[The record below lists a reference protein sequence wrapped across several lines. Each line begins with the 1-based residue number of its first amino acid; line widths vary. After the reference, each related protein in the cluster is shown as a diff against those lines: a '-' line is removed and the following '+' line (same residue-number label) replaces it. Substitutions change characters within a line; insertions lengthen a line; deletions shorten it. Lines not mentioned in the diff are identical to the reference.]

1 MADTIQQRKQKLEET
16 ITKLDQQIQITTGI
30 NKENM
35 DNTTK
40 FNTDMTRW
48 LGLINT
54 QVLSLKPLIGNLQNL
69 IKQLKSESGKVV
81 DTGNDNSEMIRN
93 LQEQLAQKNAEIADL
108 KKQQPE
114 GQQMLTE
121 DMQKKFQEQIAD
133 LNTQIQTLQAEN
145 RKLATD
151 KQVLDE
157 MVNQSYQAIVRAGQ
171 TLGQVQKQQ
180 INEEEFKRVLTGIQG
195 EVEQIKTDLTNLLGG
210 PPTGSSSSSSSS
222 SASPAPK
229 PPAAVAPGMRTVGNE
244 LAIGQANPPTD
255 EKWLLD
261 EFTQNVLDNAYWKDI
276 PLRQIIKILYGKPAF
291 NKDGVTPSKY
301 RNALVEILR
310 NNVSMNVPKLS
321 RIFQNNRITNLKIDE
336 LDGGKRRRK
345 SKKTQKKRN
354 VRKQK
359 GGFEYS
365 GKSKRR
371 RFSVTRSTSKPRSSQ
386 PRTSSQPTSSY
397 ETQSSVPNYR
407 ARGTKKSKM

>member
-16 ITKLDQQIQITTGI
+16 IRKLDQQIQITTCI

-114 GQQMLTE
+114 GEQMLGE
-121 DMQKKFQEQIAD
+121 DMQAKFQEQLQDYQRQIAD

-180 INEEEFKRVLTGIQG
+180 INEEEFKRVLTGIHD
-195 EVEQIKTDLTNLLGG
+195 EVEQIKTDLTDLLGG
-210 PPTGSSSSSSSS
+210 PPSATGNSSSSS
-222 SASPAPK
+222 SASGNSSSQNKIPNDTQINIDGK
-229 PPAAVAPGMRTVGNE
+229 DYKFGYIINE
-244 LAIGQANPPTD
+244 LTRKNTQMGNKAGNKYLLALNNIRIAPTPD
-255 EKWLLD
+255 SIPRILKLNGI
-261 EFTQNVLDNAYWKDI
+261 EFTNNDA
-276 PLRQIIKILYGKPAF
+276 IK
-291 NKDGVTPSKY
+291 
-301 RNALVEILR
+301 
-310 NNVSMNVPKLS
+310 
-321 RIFQNNRITNLKIDE
+321 
-336 LDGGKRRRK
+336 GGKRRRK

-371 RFSVTRSTSKPRSSQ
+371 RFSVTRSTSQQRSSQ
-386 PRTSSQPTSSY
+386 PRNSSQPKSSY

>member
-1 MADTIQQRKQKLEET
+1 MSDTIQQRKQKLEET
-16 ITKLDQQIQITTGI
+16 ISKLDQQIQITTGI

-114 GQQMLTE
+114 GEQMLRE
-121 DMQKKFQEQIAD
+121 DMQQKIQDYQRQIAD

-180 INEEEFKRVLTGIQG
+180 INEEEFKKVLTGIHD

-210 PPTGSSSSSSSS
+210 PPTSSSSSS
-222 SASPAPK
+222 SASGNSSSQNKIPNDTQINIDGKDYKFGYIISELTRKNTQMGNKAGNKYLLALNNIRIAPTSESIPRILK
-229 PPAAVAPGMRTVGNE
+229 LNG
-244 LAIGQANPPTD
+244 I
-255 EKWLLD
+255 
-261 EFTQNVLDNAYWKDI
+261 EFTDSGA
-276 PLRQIIKILYGKPAF
+276 IK
-291 NKDGVTPSKY
+291 
-301 RNALVEILR
+301 
-310 NNVSMNVPKLS
+310 
-321 RIFQNNRITNLKIDE
+321 
-336 LDGGKRRRK
+336 GGKRRRK

-386 PRTSSQPTSSY
+386 PRTSSQLTSSY

-407 ARGTKKSKM
+407 ARGTKKTKM

>member
-16 ITKLDQQIQITTGI
+16 ISKLDQQIQITTGI

-114 GQQMLTE
+114 GEQMLRE
-121 DMQKKFQEQIAD
+121 DMQQKIQDYQRQIAD

-180 INEEEFKRVLTGIQG
+180 INEEEFKKVLTGIHD

-210 PPTGSSSSSSSS
+210 PPTSSSSSS
-222 SASPAPK
+222 SASGNSSSQNKIPNDTQINIDGKDYKFGYIISELTRKNTQMGNKAGNKYLLALNNIRIAPTSESIPRILK
-229 PPAAVAPGMRTVGNE
+229 LNG
-244 LAIGQANPPTD
+244 I
-255 EKWLLD
+255 
-261 EFTQNVLDNAYWKDI
+261 EFTDSGAVK
-276 PLRQIIKILYGKPAF
+276 
-291 NKDGVTPSKY
+291 
-301 RNALVEILR
+301 
-310 NNVSMNVPKLS
+310 
-321 RIFQNNRITNLKIDE
+321 
-336 LDGGKRRRK
+336 GGKRRRK

-371 RFSVTRSTSKPRSSQ
+371 RFSVTRSTSQQRSSQ
-386 PRTSSQPTSSY
+386 SRNSSQPMSSY

>member
-1 MADTIQQRKQKLEET
+1 MADTIQQRKQRLEET
-16 ITKLDQQIQITTGI
+16 IRKLDQQIQITTGI

-114 GQQMLTE
+114 GEQMLKE
-121 DMQKKFQEQIAD
+121 DAQSKFQEQLSDYQKQIAD
-133 LNTQIQTLQAEN
+133 LNTRIQTLQAEN

-157 MVNQSYQAIVRAGQ
+157 MINQSYQAIVKAGQ

-180 INEEEFKRVLTGIQG
+180 INEEEFKRVLTGIHD
-195 EVEQIKTDLTNLLGG
+195 EVELIKTDLTNLLGG
-210 PPTGSSSSSSSS
+210 PPSGTGNSSSS
-222 SASPAPK
+222 SASGNSSSVNKIANDTQINIDGK
-229 PPAAVAPGMRTVGNE
+229 DYKFGYIINE
-244 LAIGQANPPTD
+244 LTRKNAQMGNKAGNKYLLALNNIRIAPTPD
-255 EKWLLD
+255 SIPRILKLNGI
-261 EFTQNVLDNAYWKDI
+261 EFTNNDA
-276 PLRQIIKILYGKPAF
+276 IK
-291 NKDGVTPSKY
+291 
-301 RNALVEILR
+301 
-310 NNVSMNVPKLS
+310 
-321 RIFQNNRITNLKIDE
+321 
-336 LDGGKRRRK
+336 GGKRRRK

-386 PRTSSQPTSSY
+386 PRTSSQPASSY

-407 ARGTKKSKM
+407 ARGTKKTKM

>member
-16 ITKLDQQIQITTGI
+16 IRKLDQQIQITTGI

-114 GQQMLTE
+114 GEQMLGE
-121 DMQKKFQEQIAD
+121 DMQSKFQEQLSDYQKQIAD

-180 INEEEFKRVLTGIQG
+180 INEEEFKRVLTGIHD
-195 EVEQIKTDLTNLLGG
+195 EVEQIKTDLTDLLGG
-210 PPTGSSSSSSSS
+210 PPSATGNSSSSS
-222 SASPAPK
+222 SASGNSSSQNKIPNDTQINIDGKDYKFGYIISELTKKNTQMGNKPGNKYLLALNNIRIAPTPDSIPRILK
-229 PPAAVAPGMRTVGNE
+229 LNG
-244 LAIGQANPPTD
+244 I
-255 EKWLLD
+255 
-261 EFTQNVLDNAYWKDI
+261 EFTNNDA
-276 PLRQIIKILYGKPAF
+276 IK
-291 NKDGVTPSKY
+291 
-301 RNALVEILR
+301 
-310 NNVSMNVPKLS
+310 
-321 RIFQNNRITNLKIDE
+321 
-336 LDGGKRRRK
+336 GGKRRRK
-345 SKKTQKKRN
+345 SKKTQKKRY

-371 RFSVTRSTSKPRSSQ
+371 RFSVTRSTSQQRSSQ
-386 PRTSSQPTSSY
+386 PRNSSQPKSSY

-407 ARGTKKSKM
+407 ARGTKKTKM

>member
-16 ITKLDQQIQITTGI
+16 IRKLDQQIQITTGI

-114 GQQMLTE
+114 GEQMLKE
-121 DMQKKFQEQIAD
+121 DMQTKFQQQLSDYQKQIAD
-133 LNTQIQTLQAEN
+133 LNTRIQTLQAEN

-180 INEEEFKRVLTGIQG
+180 INEEEFKRVLTGIHD
-195 EVEQIKTDLTNLLGG
+195 EVELIKTDLTNLLGG
-210 PPTGSSSSSSSS
+210 PPSGTGNSSSS
-222 SASPAPK
+222 SASGNSSSVNKIANDTQINIDGK
-229 PPAAVAPGMRTVGNE
+229 DYKFGYIINE
-244 LAIGQANPPTD
+244 LTRKNTQMGNKAGNKYLLALNNIRIAPTPD
-255 EKWLLD
+255 SIPRILKLNGI
-261 EFTQNVLDNAYWKDI
+261 EFTNNDA
-276 PLRQIIKILYGKPAF
+276 IK
-291 NKDGVTPSKY
+291 
-301 RNALVEILR
+301 
-310 NNVSMNVPKLS
+310 
-321 RIFQNNRITNLKIDE
+321 
-336 LDGGKRRRK
+336 GGKRRRK

-386 PRTSSQPTSSY
+386 PRTSSQPASSY

-407 ARGTKKSKM
+407 ARGTKKTKM

>member
-16 ITKLDQQIQITTGI
+16 IRKLDQQIQITTGI

-114 GQQMLTE
+114 GEQMLGE
-121 DMQKKFQEQIAD
+121 DMQSKFQEQLSDYQKQIAD

-180 INEEEFKRVLTGIQG
+180 INEEEFKRVLTGIHD
-195 EVEQIKTDLTNLLGG
+195 EVEQIKTDLTDLLGG
-210 PPTGSSSSSSSS
+210 PPSATGNSSSSS
-222 SASPAPK
+222 SASGNSSSQNKIPNDTQINIDGKDYKFGYIISELTKKNTQMGNKPGNKYLLALNNIRIAPTPDSIPRILK
-229 PPAAVAPGMRTVGNE
+229 LNG
-244 LAIGQANPPTD
+244 I
-255 EKWLLD
+255 
-261 EFTQNVLDNAYWKDI
+261 EFTNNDA
-276 PLRQIIKILYGKPAF
+276 IK
-291 NKDGVTPSKY
+291 
-301 RNALVEILR
+301 
-310 NNVSMNVPKLS
+310 
-321 RIFQNNRITNLKIDE
+321 
-336 LDGGKRRRK
+336 GGKRRRK

-371 RFSVTRSTSKPRSSQ
+371 RFSVTRSTSQQRSSQ
-386 PRTSSQPTSSY
+386 PRNSSQPKSSY

-407 ARGTKKSKM
+407 ARGTKKTKM

>member
-16 ITKLDQQIQITTGI
+16 IRKLDQQIQITTGI

-114 GQQMLTE
+114 GEQMLGE
-121 DMQKKFQEQIAD
+121 DMQAKFQEQLQDYQRQIAD

-180 INEEEFKRVLTGIQG
+180 INEEEFKRVLTGIHD
-195 EVEQIKTDLTNLLGG
+195 EVEQIKTDLTDLLGG
-210 PPTGSSSSSSSS
+210 PPSATGNSSSSS
-222 SASPAPK
+222 SASGNSSSQNKIPNDTQINIDGKDYKFGYIISELTKKNTQMGNKPGNKYLLALNNIRIAPTPDSIPRILK
-229 PPAAVAPGMRTVGNE
+229 LNG
-244 LAIGQANPPTD
+244 I
-255 EKWLLD
+255 
-261 EFTQNVLDNAYWKDI
+261 EFTNNDA
-276 PLRQIIKILYGKPAF
+276 IK
-291 NKDGVTPSKY
+291 
-301 RNALVEILR
+301 
-310 NNVSMNVPKLS
+310 
-321 RIFQNNRITNLKIDE
+321 
-336 LDGGKRRRK
+336 GGKRRRK

-371 RFSVTRSTSKPRSSQ
+371 RFSVTRSTSQQRSSQ
-386 PRTSSQPTSSY
+386 PRNSSQPKSSY

>member
-16 ITKLDQQIQITTGI
+16 IRKLDQQIQITTGI

-114 GQQMLTE
+114 GEQMLRE
-121 DMQKKFQEQIAD
+121 DMQTKFQQQLSDYQKQIAD
-133 LNTQIQTLQAEN
+133 LNTRIQTLQAEN

-157 MVNQSYQAIVRAGQ
+157 MINQSYQAIVKAGQ

-180 INEEEFKRVLTGIQG
+180 INEEEFKRVLTGIHD
-195 EVEQIKTDLTNLLGG
+195 EVELIKTDLTNLLGG
-210 PPTGSSSSSSSS
+210 PPSGTGNSSSS
-222 SASPAPK
+222 SASGNSSSVNKIANDTQINIDGK
-229 PPAAVAPGMRTVGNE
+229 DYKFGYIINE
-244 LAIGQANPPTD
+244 LTRKNTQMGNKAGNKYLLALNNIRIAPTPD
-255 EKWLLD
+255 SIPRILKLNGI
-261 EFTQNVLDNAYWKDI
+261 EFTNNDA
-276 PLRQIIKILYGKPAF
+276 IK
-291 NKDGVTPSKY
+291 
-301 RNALVEILR
+301 
-310 NNVSMNVPKLS
+310 
-321 RIFQNNRITNLKIDE
+321 
-336 LDGGKRRRK
+336 GGKRRRK

-386 PRTSSQPTSSY
+386 PRTSSQPASSY

-407 ARGTKKSKM
+407 ARGTKKTKM

>member
-16 ITKLDQQIQITTGI
+16 IRKLDQQIQITTGI

-114 GQQMLTE
+114 GEQMLRE
-121 DMQKKFQEQIAD
+121 DMQTKFQQQLSDYQKQIAD
-133 LNTQIQTLQAEN
+133 LNTRIQTLQAEN

-157 MVNQSYQAIVRAGQ
+157 MINQSFQAIVKAGQ

-180 INEEEFKRVLTGIQG
+180 INEEEFKRVLTGIHD
-195 EVEQIKTDLTNLLGG
+195 EVELIKTDLTNLLGG
-210 PPTGSSSSSSSS
+210 PPSGTGNSSSS
-222 SASPAPK
+222 SASGNSSSVNKIANDTQINIDGK
-229 PPAAVAPGMRTVGNE
+229 DYKFGYIINE
-244 LAIGQANPPTD
+244 LTRKNTQMGNKAGNKYLLALNNIRIAPTPD
-255 EKWLLD
+255 SIPRILKLNGI
-261 EFTQNVLDNAYWKDI
+261 EFTNNDA
-276 PLRQIIKILYGKPAF
+276 IK
-291 NKDGVTPSKY
+291 
-301 RNALVEILR
+301 
-310 NNVSMNVPKLS
+310 
-321 RIFQNNRITNLKIDE
+321 
-336 LDGGKRRRK
+336 GGKRRRK

-371 RFSVTRSTSKPRSSQ
+371 RFSVTRSTSQQRSSQ
-386 PRTSSQPTSSY
+386 PRNSSQPKSSY